1 MSLAG
6 SHDTSCISG
15 RRNTVIGSC
24 EMVYPSGLAAAAM
37 VAGPTVPP
45 PPALLSTA
53 IGWPMNFEALYA
65 IARIAMSGDPPPGQ
79 GTIKVI
85 GLLGYSCAPAPAA
98 TTAPIAATAIIKQ
111 LR

>member
-1 MSLAG
+1 MSV
-6 SHDTSCISG
+6 D
-15 RRNTVIGSC
+15 
-24 EMVYPSGLAAAAM
+24 
-37 VAGPTVPP
+37 
-45 PPALLSTA
+45 PPA
-53 IGWPMNFEALYA
+53 
-65 IARIAMSGDPPPGQ
+65 GQ